1 MAMKRERREKE
12 RVTLS
17 CMNSMGTDDR
27 RAEVMDTALGITIP
41 GGHFSIEGQFGWF
54 YRPLFLQ
61 EKVMIHKKP
70 QFVQLPAQFPITD
83 PQEDTK

>member
-1 MAMKRERREKE
+1 MVMRREKRE
-12 RVTLS
+12 KKRMTLS
-17 CMNSMGTDDR
+17 FMNSTGTDDR

-41 GGHFSIEGQFGWF
+41 GGHFSMEGQYGWF

-70 QFVQLPAQFPITD
+70 QFCAVTSTVPYY
-83 PQEDTK
+83 